1 MAEVL
6 SFAPGG
12 YRYIKGVF
20 QYSAGVAAD
29 AGFAIERTRFARPLP
44 IEEGFAAIEKH
55 LKSIGR
61 PLTAFCACELRSP
74 KPFDDAGF
82 EAFNRSY
89 IKPLEQW
96 GIFRDG
102 VNPIARSNVCPEIAP
117 QPVPSFYAFSYTVPA
132 DKGARPSFVVAGSGE
147 APEGHKNYKDHAI
160 RWGDRSPEGLREKA
174 RWVLAEMER
183 RMGAL
188 GFSWPD
194 STATHLYTVY
204 DVHPFL
210 AEEIVH
216 RGAAHAGLTWQF
228 CRPPV
233 RDLDYE
239 MDVRGVSRELVL

>member
-29 AGFAIERTRFARPLP
+29 AGFRIERARFARPVP
-44 IEEGFAAIEKH
+44 VEEGFAAIENH

-61 PLTAFCACELRSP
+61 PVTAFCACELRSP

-102 VNPIARSNVCPEIAP
+102 LNPIARSNVCPEIAP
-117 QPVPSFYAFSYTVPA
+117 PPVPSFYAFSYTVPA
-132 DKGARPSFVVAGSGE
+132 EKDARPSFVVAGSGE

-160 RWGDRSPEGLREKA
+160 RLGDQSPEGLREKA

-194 STATHLYTVY
+194 STATHLYTVF

-210 AEEIVH
+210 GDEIVR
-216 RGAAHAGLTWQF
+216 RGAAHAGLIWQF

-233 RDLDYE
+233 KDLDYE

>member
-20 QYSAGVAAD
+20 QYSAGVAAEE
-29 AGFAIERTRFARPLP
+29 GFAIERVRFAKPVP
-44 IEEGFAAIEKH
+44 VEEGFAAIEKH
-55 LKSIGR
+55 LKSLGR

-102 VNPIARSNVCPEIAP
+102 LNPIARSNVCPEIAP
-117 QPVPSFYAFSYTVPA
+117 PPVPSFYAFSYTVPA
-132 DKGARPSFVVAGSGE
+132 EKGARPSFVVAGSGE
-147 APEGHKNYKDHAI
+147 SPEGHKNYKDHAV
-160 RWGDRSPEGLREKA
+160 RWGDQSPEGLREKA

-188 GFSWPD
+188 GFTWTD
-194 STATHLYTVY
+194 TTATHLYTVY

-210 AEEIVH
+210 AEEIVK